1 MKGVVFLADN
11 HNGSTFE
18 RPLTIGPFL
27 DKHFKLR
34 TDEGG
39 MPFCAFNFIASNKQ
53 SIIDMNKCVFERYK
67 LIEFMNKHD
76 FDTML
81 RYKTITVLTSKGKI
95 VFREDID
102 RLYRPYKTTNN
113 NDIIMEFKYNKGV
126 LESINYLDKFGTTY
140 QTIEIKYNTTRRQ
153 RWKIMS
159 SLTRLMVFLGLRE
172 DPKYNE
178 SVTKRKTY

>member
-53 SIIDMNKCVFERYK
+53 SIIDMNKCVFERYLSFAVK
-67 LIEFMNKHD
+67 QSPKCQVRL
-76 FDTML
+76 
-81 RYKTITVLTSKGKI
+81 VL
-95 VFREDID
+95 
-102 RLYRPYKTTNN
+102 
-113 NDIIMEFKYNKGV
+113 
-126 LESINYLDKFGTTY
+126 
-140 QTIEIKYNTTRRQ
+140 
-153 RWKIMS
+153 
-159 SLTRLMVFLGLRE
+159 
-172 DPKYNE
+172 
-178 SVTKRKTY
+178 